1 MTVDLLSHWQLTPLS
16 DHMGVRIS
24 GVESAELVAMTKET
38 LEALIARYQ
47 IVAFEGQSLDPQSLT
62 TFASILGPP
71 AAYPFT
77 EPLPGTPF
85 VCEVRKEPDE
95 AHNFGGAWHTDS
107 SYLPRPPAYTLL
119 HALEVPVSGGDTL
132 FANTYLAAESLSPKL
147 HAVLEQLRV
156 NNTSSLVHS
165 DEGEFSSVGQHS
177 TTKQFDA
184 VTSASH
190 PVLRRHPLTGRL
202 ALFVST
208 IHSASFE
215 GMTRAESQPLI
226 EYLQSVI
233 IEDANQARLQWNQG
247 TLAIWDNRCL
257 QHYALNDY
265 RGHLRLMHRVIVE
278 GEVPA

>member
-1 MTVDLLSHWQLTPLS
+1 MNSELPDHWQLKVLS
-16 DHMGVRIS
+16 GHTGVRVS
-24 GVESAELVAMTKET
+24 GVSSAELLATSQQV
-38 LEALIARYQ
+38 LEVLIGRYQ
-47 IVAFEGQSLDPQSLT
+47 VVAFDDQDLDPGILT
-62 TFASILGPP
+62 ELASHLGSP

-77 EPLPGTPF
+77 EPLPNAPF

-119 HALEVPVSGGDTL
+119 YALEVPAVGGDTL
-132 FANTYLAAESLSPKL
+132 FANTYRALESLSPTL
-147 HAVLEQLRV
+147 RGILEQLRV
-156 NNTSSLVHS
+156 SNTSSLVHS
-165 DEGEFSSVGQHS
+165 DEGEFSNVGQHS
-177 TTKQFDA
+177 NTKQFDA

-208 IHSASFE
+208 IHSASFD
-215 GMTRAESQPLI
+215 GMTRAESLPII

-233 IEDANQARLQWNQG
+233 VAEANQARLNWRRG

-265 RGHLRLMHRVIVE
+265 AGHRRVMHRVIVE
-278 GEVPA
+278 GEVPV